1 MVSKLNNM
9 EKISLQ
15 LDFKPASQ
23 FKYYNLIM
31 VAGVVLISGI
41 ILLLG
46 LAFEFFIFEGF
57 EINVTA
63 LLIAV
68 IAIVVLIVALWN
80 ELYYKSIVYNLN
92 NTEMTWKRGVWFRQT
107 GIVPYSRITNVDI
120 AQGPLMRLFKI
131 SDVKIQTAS
140 SSAQNLAEIRI
151 NGMEEPEHLRE
162 MIMKFVRSGGV
173 SGAATGGSDD
183 TYKDSFTDN
192 QVVSELK
199 EMKKLLEK
207 IAQK

>member
-1 MVSKLNNM
+1 MGWFQKLNNM

-120 AQGPLMRLFKI
+120 AQGPLMRL
-131 SDVKIQTAS
+131 
-140 SSAQNLAEIRI
+140 
-151 NGMEEPEHLRE
+151 
-162 MIMKFVRSGGV
+162 
-173 SGAATGGSDD
+173 
-183 TYKDSFTDN
+183 
-192 QVVSELK
+192 
-199 EMKKLLEK
+199 
-207 IAQK
+207 

>member
-1 MVSKLNNM
+1 M

>member
-1 MVSKLNNM
+1 M

-31 VAGVVLISGI
+31 VAGVVLIAGI